1 MTEPEIPETY
11 GELLLLVRPSVITG
25 QREYKRQLKW
35 VDRIMKAEVSNSD
48 CEPRIHMANLLA
60 ATIMVWESKTQAT
73 PAVPARK
80 MVEKSMKSR
89 DLSQVAFAE
98 QIGVSPQLVS
108 AIIRGERVITLPM
121 ARRLGAF
128 FNLPVSNYIDLV
140 GLEA

>member
-35 VDRIMKAEVSNSD
+35 VDRIMKAEVSNPE

-80 MVEKSMKSR
+80 TAPAR
-89 DLSQVAFAE
+89 D
-98 QIGVSPQLVS
+98 
-108 AIIRGERVITLPM
+108 IRGLHFRSRSSPRPPRT
-121 ARRLGAF
+121 
-128 FNLPVSNYIDLV
+128 
-140 GLEA
+140 